1 MGILGIGAGMYF
13 ATLFGA
19 FSIAGESGKG
29 ALVAYI
35 IALFLGIML
44 IKWGYKK
51 FRYGGEIE
59 EGTGMVAEKEVK
71 AVQSQTNQGFEIAK
85 DVVTSVAIGSVM
97 NAVFRQMRR

>member
-1 MGILGIGAGMYF
+1 
-13 ATLFGA
+13 
-19 FSIAGESGKG
+19 
-29 ALVAYI
+29 
-35 IALFLGIML
+35 

-59 EGTGMVAEKEVK
+59 EGTGIVADTDVK
-71 AVQSQTNQGFEIAK
+71 KVQAQSNSITSGQGFDIAK